1 MIKKVIIFILVLSL
15 TFVLFI
21 QPVSAAETTG
31 QYINLLDYCG
41 IDGTSFNSFSFSGS
55 RSVNYNFRD
64 TLGSV
69 AIHSVEITYS
79 FSGNATNL
87 SSITFD
93 GSSVS
98 FNERSVGNGV
108 YRVRFNAGGS
118 LGSLFTLTFRNAGTS
133 SVNILCFNCYLV
145 STSDYSLSGV
155 IRSGSKATSFYPGS
169 YSNLNVSSSDN
180 VIFRVEIDN
189 WRNYDQIT
197 LDGMITCDTV
207 SSIDVVLEANTSADE
222 WVVPLKNNYISPGD
236 TSDSSN
242 TIFNFNLYADLT
254 GLDRTSIPDST
265 LVFVFS
271 VVSVSSS
278 SSCYF
283 QLDDSRG
290 FVFSGDLDPNGRML
304 LALYVMIRQQT
315 GDISTSI
322 GSFQDSFIDLFSE
335 LMSKYS
341 NHTEFIETFLSGYEA
356 LLGELYGEN
365 GYYYQLIYRPLLEII
380 TLLSPTSSNGS
391 STNEMQSAGDELAG
405 LGQQISSGTPQVD
418 TSGDIVLGDIPDDGS
433 GVLAST
439 IFDFLW
445 SSDYIISM
453 IISVIG
459 IATLGYVFFG
469 KKG

>member
-1 MIKKVIIFILVLSL
+1 
-15 TFVLFI
+15 
-21 QPVSAAETTG
+21 
-31 QYINLLDYCG
+31 
-41 IDGTSFNSFSFSGS
+41 
-55 RSVNYNFRD
+55 
-64 TLGSV
+64 
-69 AIHSVEITYS
+69 
-79 FSGNATNL
+79 
-87 SSITFD
+87 
-93 GSSVS
+93 
-98 FNERSVGNGV
+98 
-108 YRVRFNAGGS
+108 
-118 LGSLFTLTFRNAGTS
+118 
-133 SVNILCFNCYLV
+133 
-145 STSDYSLSGV
+145 
-155 IRSGSKATSFYPGS
+155 
-169 YSNLNVSSSDN
+169 
-180 VIFRVEIDN
+180 
-189 WRNYDQIT
+189 
-197 LDGMITCDTV
+197 
-207 SSIDVVLEANTSADE
+207 
-222 WVVPLKNNYISPGD
+222 
-236 TSDSSN
+236 
-242 TIFNFNLYADLT
+242 
-254 GLDRTSIPDST
+254 
-265 LVFVFS
+265 
-271 VVSVSSS
+271 
-278 SSCYF
+278 
-283 QLDDSRG
+283 
-290 FVFSGDLDPNGRML
+290 
-304 LALYVMIRQQT
+304 MIRQQT

-405 LGQQISSGTPQVD
+405 LGEQISSGTPQVD